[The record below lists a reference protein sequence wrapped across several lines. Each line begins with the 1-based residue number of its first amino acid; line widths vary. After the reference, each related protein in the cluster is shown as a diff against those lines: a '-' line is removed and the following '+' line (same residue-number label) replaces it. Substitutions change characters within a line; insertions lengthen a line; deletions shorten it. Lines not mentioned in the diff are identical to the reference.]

1 MKCRVF
7 LLAAL
12 ALSLSTV
19 ACTLPGRP
27 SSASQMVPPGKI
39 IDFDI
44 LYGKNCAGCHGQNG
58 YGGPAIGLGNP
69 LYLAIADDSTIRRVT
84 MEGVTGTSMPAF
96 AQSAGG
102 FLSNE
107 QIDAVVTGMR
117 TRWARRDIA
126 ASLNPPR
133 YASRGPGD
141 AKRGAMVYGTFC
153 SSCHGADG
161 RGGPKASSIVDRSF
175 LALVSDQGL
184 RTTIIVGRP
193 EFGFPDWRGD
203 VPNRPMSSEDISDV
217 VAWLVEQR
225 PQFTSQPYASAQRV
239 TGGLQ

>member
-7 LLAAL
+7 LVAAL
-12 ALSLSTV
+12 ALTTISCSP
-19 ACTLPGRP
+19 PGRP
-27 SSASQMVPPGKI
+27 SSASRVIPPGKI
-39 IDFDI
+39 MDFDI
-44 LYGKNCAGCHGQNG
+44 LYGQNCAGCHGE
-58 YGGPAIGLGNP
+58 GGRGGAAIGLGDP
-69 LYLAIADDSTIRRVT
+69 LYLAIADDATIRRVAA
-84 MEGVTGTSMPAF
+84 EGITGTSMPPF

-107 QIDAVVTGMR
+107 QIDAVVSGMR

-126 ASLNPPR
+126 ASLNPPP
-133 YASRGPGD
+133 YAARAPGD
-141 AKRGAMVYGTFC
+141 AKRGAMVYGLFC

-161 RGGPKASSIVDRSF
+161 RGGPKAGSIVDGSY
-175 LALVSDQGL
+175 LALVSDQSL
-184 RTTIIVGRP
+184 RTLVIVGRP

-203 VPNRPMSSEDISDV
+203 VPNKPMSSEDISAV

-225 PQFTSQPYASAQRV
+225 PQFPGQPYASAQRV